1 VDDRVSG
8 VLTEPVTWD
17 LVSSEGLFSEF
28 LVATI
33 LNGIDFESVGV
44 AVDIMVLGKEIGDWV
59 ASGNNGESDAEDDLG
74 VWDL

>member
-1 VDDRVSG
+1 VDSCVSG

-33 LNGIDFESVGV
+33 LNCIDFESVGV
-44 AVDIMVLGKEIGDWV
+44 AVDIMVLGEKVRDWV
-59 ASGNNGESDAEDDLG
+59 ASGNNGESNAEDDLG

>member
-1 VDDRVSG
+1 MDDRFSG

-44 AVDIMVLGKEIGDWV
+44 AVDIMVLGKEIGNWV
-59 ASGNNGESDAEDDLG
+59 HSGSDGENDAKDDLG